1 MSYVSDEILMAY
13 ADGELTP
20 EERQALERLLRQ
32 DPVLRG
38 RLEPYIETRTRL
50 ASAFE
55 HALREPVP
63 ERLIAA
69 IERARPSP
77 RAIRTDASLG
87 ARLRSMIDAAVSRL
101 APGGYGMTPALA
113 ASVAALLVGAG
124 TVGWIA
130 GRATTPSSPPQEVAL
145 ISTRGT
151 DLVATGALA
160 HALERSPSRT
170 ILSTDG
176 GRTSIEP
183 VLSFR
188 TATDTVCREYRVTIA
203 GAKQDA
209 AGLACRN
216 PNGAWRIAQHVE
228 TPKQGAAAPSE
239 GDYQTA
245 TGASIP
251 AIDAM
256 VETMISGEAFGAEEE
271 AQVLKI
277 PAPPSAAEQ

>member
-20 EERQALERLLRQ
+20 EECQALERLLRQ
-32 DPVLRG
+32 DSVLRA

-55 HALREPVP
+55 HTLREPVP

-69 IERARPSP
+69 IERARPSARTI
-77 RAIRTDASLG
+77 RADASLG
-87 ARLRSMIDAAVSRL
+87 VRIRSMIDAALSHL

-113 ASVAALLVGAG
+113 ASMAALVVGAG
-124 TVGWIA
+124 TVGWVA
-130 GRATTPSSPPQEVAL
+130 GRVTTPSSPPQEIAL
-145 ISTRGT
+145 IATTGP
-151 DLVATGALA
+151 DLVAAGALA
-160 HALERSPSRT
+160 HALDSSPSRT
-170 ILSTDG
+170 ILRTDG

-183 VLSFR
+183 ILSFK
-188 TATDTVCREYRVTIA
+188 TTTDTICREYRVTVA

-228 TPKQGAAAPSE
+228 TPKQAATAPPE

-256 VETMISGEAFGAEEE
+256 VETMISGEAFGVDEE
-271 AQVLKI
+271 AQFLKI
-277 PAPPSAAEQ
+277 PTAPSGAGQ